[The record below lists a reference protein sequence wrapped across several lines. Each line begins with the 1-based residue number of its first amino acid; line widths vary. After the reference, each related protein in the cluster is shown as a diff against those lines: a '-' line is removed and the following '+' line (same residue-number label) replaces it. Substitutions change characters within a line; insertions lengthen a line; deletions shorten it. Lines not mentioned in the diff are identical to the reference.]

1 MIMVMFSLD
10 IMIPDLEVL
19 LHIEKI
25 KPNIL
30 KDWLGTKD
38 GRKGMTPWQG
48 GEL

>member
-1 MIMVMFSLD
+1 MVMFSLD
-10 IMIPDLEVL
+10 IMISDQEVL

-30 KDWLGTKD
+30 KDWHGTKD
-38 GRKGMTPWQG
+38 DRKGTTPWRG